1 MSGYAT
7 GWLLAC
13 QIGWLLTSQG
23 SQISLLILKETS
35 EAVSEAPPAEEF
47 PGFAWT
53 PGVERYMTSRSY
65 AAKRA

>member
-1 MSGYAT
+1 MPQTGSRLAANRLAT
-7 GWLLAC
+7 HVARLR
-13 QIGWLLTSQG
+13 
-23 SQISLLILKETS
+23 ISLLILKETS

-47 PGFAWT
+47 PGFART